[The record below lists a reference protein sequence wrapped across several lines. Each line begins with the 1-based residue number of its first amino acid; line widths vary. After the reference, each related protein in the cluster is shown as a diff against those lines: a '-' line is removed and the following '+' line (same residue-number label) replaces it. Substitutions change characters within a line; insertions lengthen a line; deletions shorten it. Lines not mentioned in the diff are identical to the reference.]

1 MATELEGKRLELLSR
16 IVPSAGTIGALVN
29 PEVLSAATQLTD
41 LQNAAR
47 TLGRQIRVLHAATE
61 HEIDVAFTTLAQER
75 AGALAVGASLYLFTR
90 RYQIVTLA
98 AHYSIPTIYQRREF
112 AQAGGLVSYGTD
124 IAGTFRQVG
133 IYAGRTLKGE
143 KPADLPVMQP
153 TKYEF
158 VINLRTAKALGL
170 EVSQDMLSIA
180 DEVIE

>member
-1 MATELEGKRLELLSR
+1 VATELEGKRLELLSR

-98 AHYSIPTIYQRREF
+98 AHYSIPTIYQRRELRRP
-112 AQAGGLVSYGTD
+112 AVSSAMGPTLPARFDRSASMLDAHLKARSRLTYRSCS
-124 IAGTFRQVG
+124 RQN
-133 IYAGRTLKGE
+133 T
-143 KPADLPVMQP
+143 
-153 TKYEF
+153 
-158 VINLRTAKALGL
+158 
-170 EVSQDMLSIA
+170 SS
-180 DEVIE
+180 